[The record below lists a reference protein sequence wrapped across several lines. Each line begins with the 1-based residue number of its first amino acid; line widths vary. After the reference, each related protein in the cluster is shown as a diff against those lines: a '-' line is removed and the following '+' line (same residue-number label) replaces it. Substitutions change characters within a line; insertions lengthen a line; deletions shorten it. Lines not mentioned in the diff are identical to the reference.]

1 MTRNVRDRAGV
12 ELDEAPAVCRAGMF
26 QFAAEQTFVN
36 GCVQSRGLFWCKSGR
51 GEFTVDGVTYAL
63 EPHDLYVLPWSR
75 RIAYRPS
82 VKAPMFTLHVHLVPW
97 YRPGA
102 RWVANVPHER
112 GEPEYDSPDRRDV
125 AWPGLSGVVRL
136 RMEADRPLARLID
149 YAVRWYLNSP
159 RAEAEARA
167 LGLLL
172 VRELW
177 RKAAHAVVPA
187 EPRPEELERLLVHVD
202 RGFQLGP
209 RIEEMAALV
218 GRSRSHVLKLFRRH
232 LGVSA
237 KRYVIDRQLREAR
250 ELLLST
256 TQSIADVGKA
266 VGLADPYH
274 FSKLF
279 RRYVGLSPRG
289 FRAAH
294 GPFSAPPK
302 PSTHV
307 RLPPR
312 AHVAANRRVR
322 AASSAA
328 RS

>member
-1 MTRNVRDRAGV
+1 MPRNARLRPAAGV
-12 ELDEAPAVCRAGMF
+12 DEAPAVCRAGLF
-26 QFAAEQTFVN
+26 QFAAQQTFVN
-36 GCVQSRGLFWCKSGR
+36 GSVQSRGLFWCKSGH
-51 GEFTVDGVTYAL
+51 GEFTVNGVTYPL
-63 EPHDLYVLPWSR
+63 EPHDLYLLPWGR

-82 VKAPMFTLHVHLVPW
+82 ADAPMFTSHVHLVPW

-112 GEPEYDSPDRRDV
+112 TESEYDSPDRRDV
-125 AWPGLSGVVRL
+125 DWPGLSGVVRL
-136 RMEADRPLARLID
+136 RTLVDEPLGRLID
-149 YAVRWYLNSP
+149 YVVRWYLHSP
-159 RAEAEARA
+159 RGEAEARA

-172 VRELW
+172 VRELQ
-177 RKAAHAVVPA
+177 RAVAGRRTPTA
-187 EPRPEELERLLVHVD
+187 RRPEELERLLVHVD
-202 RGFQLGP
+202 RGFHLGP
-209 RIEEMAALV
+209 RIEEMASLV

-256 TQSIADVGKA
+256 TQSIADIGKA

-279 RRYVGLSPRG
+279 RRHVGLSPRE
-289 FRAAH
+289 FRQLQGTFH
-294 GPFSAPPK
+294 TSVEVSRHRKIPKAPK
-302 PSTHV
+302 
-307 RLPPR
+307 
-312 AHVAANRRVR
+312 AG
-322 AASSAA
+322 